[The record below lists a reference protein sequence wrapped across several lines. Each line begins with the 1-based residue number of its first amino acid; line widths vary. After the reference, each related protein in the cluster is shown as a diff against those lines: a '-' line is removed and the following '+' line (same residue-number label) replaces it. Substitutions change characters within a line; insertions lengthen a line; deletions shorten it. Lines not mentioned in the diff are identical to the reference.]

1 VSVPAIRTERLELVS
16 FSPDVMRAVL
26 DNDLARAADLLGTTV
41 PADLRE
47 RLGELFLIRLDDI
60 DRDASVQPWVARAIV
75 LTDEHGVRR
84 LVGSVGFHGPPNE
97 DGRVEVGYHVEPEFR
112 RRGFATEAVR
122 ALLDWAWREHG
133 ISRYRASVSPTNA
146 ASLAVVGGLG
156 FRQTGRQWDDIDG
169 EELVFELDRPEADP
183 SPQADR
189 R

>member
-1 VSVPAIRTERLELVS
+1 MAVPAIRTERLELVS
-16 FSPDVMRAVL
+16 FSPAVMRAVL
-26 DNDLARAADLLGTTV
+26 DNDLAAAAEQLGATV
-41 PADLRE
+41 PSDLRE

-60 DRDASVQPWVARAIV
+60 DRDASVQPWVARAMV
-75 LTDEHGVRR
+75 LTDEQGVRR
-84 LVGSVGFHGPPNE
+84 LVGSVGFHGPPND

-122 ALLDWAWREHG
+122 ALLDWAWREHS
-133 ISRYRASVSPTNA
+133 ISRFRASVAPTNM

-169 EELVFELDRPEADP
+169 EELVFELDRPDAAA
-183 SPQADR
+183 SPEADR